1 MTMEISSFAMIFL
14 GLTMLISDDGKQIRQ
29 DGFWKNWTLKTWIPV
44 LTNAA
49 GGIIV
54 GLVTKHAGS
63 VRKGFA
69 LIFGLLLSGLFQ
81 ARGSDGIS
89 SEQIIGGALAAL
101 SLWMHSKFPVAIM

>member
-1 MTMEISSFAMIFL
+1 MEISSFSVIFL
-14 GLTMLISDDGKQIRQ
+14 GLSMLASDDGRQ
-29 DGFWKNWTLKTWIPV
+29 VREQGFWNNWTLQTWIPV
-44 LTNAA
+44 IMNAA

-81 ARGSDGIS
+81 ARGNGIS
-89 SEQIIGGALAAL
+89 SEQIIGGMLAAV
-101 SLWMHSKFPVAIM
+101 SLWLHSSFPVN